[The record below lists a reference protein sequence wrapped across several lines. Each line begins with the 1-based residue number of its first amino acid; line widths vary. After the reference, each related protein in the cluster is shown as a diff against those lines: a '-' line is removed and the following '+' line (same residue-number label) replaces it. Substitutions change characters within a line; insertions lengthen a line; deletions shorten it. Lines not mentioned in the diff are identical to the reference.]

1 MQLTKSES
9 GVIYDDRFTTQN
21 PEWGLLNAGSISFSN
36 NKMTLNHSEQD
47 TYAVMTIPAD
57 AYAFEAFVNYT
68 PTEIGDKAGLALYN
82 TSTQNYKL
90 LEVADAGLSDLENIK
105 VIRTSPNNY
114 DLYMLR
120 DGIFEYIDSVAKD
133 IEKIGFVMKAGDEVG
148 FVPLEIER
156 FVITKSEKLRIEEVI
171 PGYRITLD
179 NGAEVLEETAD
190 NFGVA
195 EFALKHLISTY
206 LVSIYNADNELV
218 NTQTVELAGG
228 DVFYLASL
236 LTICESGVDLST
248 NTLNHM
254 GSQQN
259 GFLEK
264 KYELHNPTTAL
275 VTNVVLNVIQYL
287 SDFGYQLVDIALDDN
302 GAASA
307 YADTLTVPSINGGQ
321 TIDFWIKLDNTA
333 AAQPTARF
341 TIDLT
346 HD

>member
-9 GVIYDDRFTTQN
+9 GVIYDDRFNTQN
-21 PEWGLLNAGSISFSN
+21 PEWGLLNAGSISFSD

-47 TYAVMTIPAD
+47 TYAVMTIPQE

-68 PTEIGDKAGLALYN
+68 PTEEGDEAGLVLYN

-90 LEVADAGLSDLENIK
+90 LEVADAELSDLENIK

-120 DGIFEYIDSVAKD
+120 DGVFEYIDSVAKD
-133 IEKIGFVMKAGDEVG
+133 IEKIGFVMKAGDG
-148 FVPLEIER
+148 ADFVPLEVER

-179 NGAEVLEETAD
+179 NGAEVLEMMAD
-190 NFGVA
+190 NFGVV
-195 EFALKHLISTY
+195 EFTLKHLSGAY
-206 LVSIYNADNELV
+206 LVSIYNADDELV
-218 NTQTVELAGG
+218 NTQTIELAGG

-236 LTICESGVDLST
+236 LTIRESGVDLAT
-248 NTLNHM
+248 ETLNYM

-275 VTNVVLNVIQYL
+275 ITNVVLNVIQYL
-287 SDFGYQLVDIALDDN
+287 SDFGHELVDIALDDS
-302 GAASA
+302 GAASV
-307 YADTLTVPSINGGQ
+307 YADSLVIPSINSGE
-321 TIDFWIKLDNTA
+321 TIEFWIKLDNTTA
-333 AAQPTARF
+333 VQPTARF